1 MPEALE
7 LLRRRVEERYPA
19 YVAELAALVAIDSG
33 SGDHLGVERVGDR
46 VAALLTGLGMAVS
59 HPLSVTAAAVGVPAV
74 VGRSRG
80 RGSLRALLVGHLD
93 TVFADGTAATRPYAE
108 RAGRATGPG
117 VCDDK
122 GGLLAGVFALD
133 ALRHVGWDDFAT
145 VTFVGVPDEEIGS
158 PGSRDLLAALAGEH
172 DVALCLECARED
184 GSLVIGRKG
193 VVDVVLEVSGRSA
206 HAGVEPERGVNAAV
220 VAAGLALELAG
231 LNGRWP
237 DVTAN
242 VGVLRSGERANV
254 VPDRAQLVV
263 DVRAAA
269 PSSYDEVLI
278 AIRSLA
284 DRASVDG
291 ASVSVSLESPAPPWA
306 PTDDSLAVADTARGV
321 AARLGIDL
329 DLALTG
335 GAADANLLA
344 AEGIT
349 VLDGLGPVGGDD
361 HSQSEWLDLTSVV
374 PRVTLLAG
382 LLLELSSGPAGR
394 MRRPARPR
402 PFPRSAS
409 TTLTRSQGRI
419 TTP

>member
-19 YVAELAALVAIDSG
+19 YVEELAALVAIDSG
-33 SGDHLGVERVGDR
+33 SGDPLGVERVGDR
-46 VAALLTGLGMAVS
+46 VASLLTGLGMAVS
-59 HPLSVTAAAVGVPAV
+59 RPLSVTSEPATREPAEGVPAV
-74 VGRSRG
+74 VGRWRG

-93 TVFADGTAATRPYAE
+93 TVFAVGTAVTRPYAE
-108 RAGRATGPG
+108 RDGRATGPG

-133 ALRHVGWDDFAT
+133 ALRHLGWDDFAA
-145 VTFVGVPDEEIGS
+145 VTFVGVPDEEVGS
-158 PGSRDLLAALAGEH
+158 PGSRELLAGLADEH

-184 GSLVIGRKG
+184 GSVVIGRKG
-193 VVDVVLEVSGRSA
+193 VVDVVLEVGGRSA

-220 VAAGLALELAG
+220 VAAGLAVELAA

-254 VPDRAQLVV
+254 VPDRARLVV
-263 DVRAAA
+263 DVRAVA
-269 PSSYDEVLI
+269 PSSYDEVLV

-321 AARLGIDL
+321 AARLGVDL

-382 LLLELSSGPAGR
+382 LLLELAANDGASVVRAVAGAGSTAGR
-394 MRRPARPR
+394 
-402 PFPRSAS
+402 
-409 TTLTRSQGRI
+409 
-419 TTP
+419 